1 MTEITT
7 SHDPRDWREAFETT
21 EHGPELDR
29 IRARV
34 AAARQRGENDAL
46 VAVVLD
52 EASGWRER
60 ALQAEERAEELSR
73 IAAGLTEREAAA
85 TREAKRLRL
94 LVDGEG
100 A

>member
-21 EHGPELDR
+21 DHGPELDR

-73 IAAGLTEREAAA
+73 VNLALVEREAAA
-85 TREAKRLRL
+85 TREAARLRRML
-94 LVDGEG
+94 G
-100 A
+100 